1 MKIVEVIAEK
11 GSGETLEALAEK
23 VKAADFRR
31 LEVDE
36 NGMQRYRLCIADNEL
51 QRVLDRLQTLLGAQ
65 PTARILVLPVEISLP
80 KAEDPE
86 RRVEDASPAAR
97 EAIFDEMEKNSR
109 LDRNYILLVLLS
121 TVVAAVGLIENNVAV
136 LVGAMV
142 IAPLLGPNLALSF
155 GTALG
160 DKHLV
165 SRASIALGVGTA
177 LAIAFSALIGYFWPE
192 PIDSYELESR
202 TRVGLDSVALA
213 LAAGAAG
220 ALSLT
225 AGVSSVLVGVMVAV
239 ALLPPAAAV
248 GLSLGQGNWH
258 AAEGAALLL
267 GINIVCLNIA
277 AKLVLLARGY
287 RPRKYY
293 DKERAKRATIRVLVG
308 WLVTLA
314 LLIFLAQRL

>member
-1 MKIVEVIAEK
+1 MKIVEVIAQE

-31 LEVDE
+31 LEADSAGVR
-36 NGMQRYRLCIADNEL
+36 RYRFCIGDDRL
-51 QRVLDRLQTLLGAQ
+51 QIVLDRLQSILGAQ
-65 PTARILVLPVEISLP
+65 PSARILVLPVEISLP
-80 KAEDPE
+80 VAEDAE
-86 RRVEDASPAAR
+86 RQKEDATPATR
-97 EAIFDEMEKNSR
+97 EAIFDEMEKSSR
-109 LDRNYILLVLLS
+109 LDRNYLLLVLLS
-121 TVVAAVGLIENNVAV
+121 TVVAAVGLIEDNVAV

-160 DKHLV
+160 DQHLV
-165 SRASIALGVGTA
+165 QRASLTLATGTAIAIAL
-177 LAIAFSALIGYFWPE
+177 SAVIGYFWPGT
-192 PIDSYELESR
+192 IDSFELESR
-202 TRVGLDSVALA
+202 ARVGLDSVALA

-248 GLSLGQGNWH
+248 GLYLGQGQW
-258 AAEGAALLL
+258 AGAEGAGLLL

-287 RPRKYY
+287 RPRRFYEKA
-293 DKERAKRATIRVLVG
+293 KARRAMVRVLVG
-308 WLVTLA
+308 WVITLA
-314 LLIFLAQRL
+314 VLVFMGLRL